1 MPGTAK
7 FCPRCGRDMAGGQ
20 PGGLIG
26 GAVPSTSRMPVA
38 GMVFVA
44 CAILGPTL
52 IAVGIYAG
60 APALLY
66 GGIVVAIG
74 LIVLLLLGMFF

>member
-1 MPGTAK
+1 MSPG
-7 FCPRCGRDMAGGQ
+7 AGGL
-20 PGGLIG
+20 P

-38 GMVFVA
+38 GMLFLASAV
-44 CAILGPTL
+44 LGPTL
-52 IAVGIYAG
+52 IAAGIYTG

-66 GGIVVAIG
+66 GGIVVAVG